1 MSKLHSPPPEKER
14 TISKPKKRR
23 EDSENPTHGSVERSE
38 EHTSELQSQSNLV
51 CRLLLAETNT
61 HTAWLRVT
69 WERWSIELAYG
80 LRVPPRCSTHSCIRV
95 SAVLCHVRPRAPQHC
110 LSSASRLSA

>member
-51 CRLLLAETNT
+51 CRLLLAQTNASYVLPCRRRPFT
-61 HTAWLRVT
+61 QLSLTPIHGRNAR
-69 WERWSIELAYG
+69 
-80 LRVPPRCSTHSCIRV
+80 PPAASV
-95 SAVLCHVRPRAPQHC
+95 SLVRPTLTAHRQSICSRRASPRAAAR
-110 LSSASRLSA
+110 S

>member
-51 CRLLLAETNT
+51 CRLLLAQTNARRPVFRPNPYPRLSCPRT
-61 HTAWLRVT
+61 PFGRRPSSSPPYRRALTSYLTPSLFPAAVC
-69 WERWSIELAYG
+69 
-80 LRVPPRCSTHSCIRV
+80 VPPNT
-95 SAVLCHVRPRAPQHC
+95 
-110 LSSASRLSA
+110 SRLV